1 VAVTWEE
8 LEAKVKA
15 CRRCTLSA
23 TCTQKVFG
31 KGAHEA
37 RVVVVGEAPRAQD
50 DMYGEPFHDKIGLFL
65 RKTLANTGFVK
76 GDVFLCTLM
85 KCRPPKNREPYP
97 QEILACVGYLL
108 DQIELIHPDVVVTLG
123 QVALKALVPKGKAR
137 VGSVRGDF
145 IKAHGYLLVPT
156 WNPAYVLGSKSYL
169 RVKEFQKDLKRVHEK
184 VFDPAGE
191 SLLSRMT

>member
-1 VAVTWEE
+1 
-8 LEAKVKA
+8 
-15 CRRCTLSA
+15 
-23 TCTQKVFG
+23 
-31 KGAHEA
+31 
-37 RVVVVGEAPRAQD
+37 
-50 DMYGEPFHDKIGLFL
+50 
-65 RKTLANTGFVK
+65 
-76 GDVFLCTLM
+76 M